1 MPPTRLTVADQS
13 AMRTEI
19 DTIRAIVCIVLV
31 LHHLVGFSPSYG
43 LELPLD
49 HPVSI
54 LSHTTEDMRMP
65 IFSFISGMVFH
76 QVSGHWS
83 DTRRTLGK
91 KARRLL
97 LPMAA
102 IGTLFWLAR
111 HATGASQPPLPAI
124 FISSYAHFW
133 FLQASF
139 LIMCM
144 ALLLTC
150 LFGGQHHKRIATSL
164 AMLGIFW
171 WGIGLLPLPATNWFS
186 LTNAIF
192 LLPFFMSGYLLTQS
206 PSLRTSLRTRP
217 NTRTAGL
224 VLLLSGLL
232 IGWQIA
238 IGDLTYADPAR
249 RIVAILLGFMA
260 CFGLILLRPSSKH
273 LAWIGTASYAI
284 YLFHVFF
291 TAGTSAAVQGI
302 VPLPV
307 LIALGMVL
315 GVFGPIALQRL
326 IVRAPVAALVC
337 LGLPLRR
344 TRKTSK
350 MTDPLVARSG
360 IDHRSYPTRTR
371 V

>member
-1 MPPTRLTVADQS
+1 
-13 AMRTEI
+13 MRTEI
-19 DTIRAIVCIVLV
+19 DTIRAVVCIVLV
-31 LHHLVGFSPSYG
+31 LHHLVGISPAYG

-76 QVSGHWS
+76 RVSGRWS
-83 DTRRTLGK
+83 DARRTISN

-97 LPMAA
+97 LPMAVV
-102 IGTLFWLAR
+102 GTLFWLAR
-111 HATGASQPPLPAI
+111 YATGASQPPLPAI

-139 LIMCM
+139 LIMCT
-144 ALLLTC
+144 ALLLAC
-150 LFGGQHHKRIATSL
+150 LLGGRYHKRIAAGL
-164 AMLGIFW
+164 ALLGVLW
-171 WGIGLLPLPATNWFS
+171 WGIGLLPLPTTNWFS
-186 LTNAIF
+186 LTNAVF
-192 LLPFFMSGYLLTQS
+192 LLPFFMSGYLLNQS
-206 PSLRTSLRTRP
+206 PDLRLSLRTRP
-217 NTRTAGL
+217 NARMAGT

-238 IGDLTYADPAR
+238 NGGLTYADPAR

-260 CFGLILLRPSSKH
+260 CFGLILLRPTSKR
-273 LAWIGTASYAI
+273 LARIGTASYAI

-291 TAGTSAAVQGI
+291 TAGTSAALQVI
-302 VPLPV
+302 VPLPALV
-307 LIALGMVL
+307 TLGMLL
-315 GVFGPIALQRL
+315 GIFGPIVLQQMVL
-326 IVRAPVAALVC
+326 RAPVAALLC
-337 LGLPLRR
+337 LGLPLHR

-350 MTDPLVARSG
+350 MTDPLIARSG
-360 IDHRSYPTRTR
+360 VNRRSDATRTR